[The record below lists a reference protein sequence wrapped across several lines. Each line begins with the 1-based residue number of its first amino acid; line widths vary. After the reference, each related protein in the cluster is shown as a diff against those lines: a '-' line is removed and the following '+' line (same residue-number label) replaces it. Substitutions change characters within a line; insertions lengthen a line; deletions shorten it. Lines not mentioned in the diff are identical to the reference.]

1 MSNDRIAAALEL
13 YRKFPGND
21 LSRYNLAQAYFD
33 AGDFTNA
40 AEHLRPLCAKQPDWM
55 VVHILLGKCLLATGN
70 STEAKRILEHALQFA
85 IAQHHDGPREE
96 LTELLKT
103 L

>member
-1 MSNDRIAAALEL
+1 MGNDRIEKAREL
-13 YRKFPGND
+13 FEKFPGND

-33 AGDFTNA
+33 TGDYANA
-40 AEHLRPLCAKQPDWM
+40 AQHLRPLCAKKPDWM
-55 VVHILLGKCLLATGN
+55 VVHILLGKCLLNTGQP
-70 STEAKRILEHALQFA
+70 TEARQTLEHALQLA
-85 IAQHHDGPREE
+85 IKQRHDGPREE